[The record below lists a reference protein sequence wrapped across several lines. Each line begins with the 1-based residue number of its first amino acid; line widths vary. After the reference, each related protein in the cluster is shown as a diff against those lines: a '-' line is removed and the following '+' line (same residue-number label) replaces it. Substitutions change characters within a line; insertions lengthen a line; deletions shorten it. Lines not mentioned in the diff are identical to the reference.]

1 VNNSLER
8 DEGFLESDHFWGR
21 LKKRRKKER
30 EIRTFFVVVVV
41 RVYDRPR
48 RVRRPNPS
56 VI

>member
-30 EIRTFFVVVVV
+30 EIYTYVFCGG
-41 RVYDRPR
+41 
-48 RVRRPNPS
+48 S
-56 VI
+56 GEGL